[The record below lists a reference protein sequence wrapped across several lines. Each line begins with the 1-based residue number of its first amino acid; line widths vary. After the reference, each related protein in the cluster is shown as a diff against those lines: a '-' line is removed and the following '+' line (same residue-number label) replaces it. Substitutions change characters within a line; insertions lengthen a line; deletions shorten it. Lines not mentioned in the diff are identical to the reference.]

1 MLVAF
6 FNGIL
11 ALPIHNHE
19 ENSAAKAR
27 LITALAQGRLIGMT
41 GAGLSFW
48 AGYPLWTVALRHLAD
63 FTTQVTGDAQR
74 VQDLV
79 THNQMDLLFCA
90 QRLGRLVGD
99 TNFAGFIENEF
110 GPNGKATPNVL
121 LHFALLPLHHILTLN
136 FDISC
141 EQAHDVVGLP
151 HRSLSSANRDELIS
165 FFRDLDEPDVV
176 KTIFHLH
183 GRFNEPLPN
192 IVFTEAG
199 YQRLYSPAALYLHH
213 FKNLAVSKSL
223 LFAGFGFADNDVEQ
237 MFYQATRVVKD
248 QFVDKPVRYHFAII
262 GLGSGES
269 PNHDDRAMRQYMT
282 DRYLVDAVFYNV
294 RGDDNPHAEFE
305 ELLKELIDALH
316 LVLPV
321 IAQPIEYAPE
331 MVRIE
336 DIQRMAALSDRFL
349 ERVDRGLEN
358 D

>member
-1 MLVAF
+1 LY
-6 FNGIL
+6 GIH
-11 ALPIHNHE
+11 ALPIHNHG

-27 LITALAQGRLIGMT
+27 LITALGQGRLIGMT

-48 AGYPLWTVALRHLAD
+48 AGYPLWTGALRHLAD
-63 FTTQVTGDAQR
+63 FAIEATGDAQR

-79 THNQMDLLFCA
+79 THNQKDLLFCA

-99 TNFAGFIENEF
+99 AQFAGFIEKEF
-110 GPNGKATPNVL
+110 GPNGKATPKVL
-121 LHFALLPLHHILTLN
+121 LYFALLPLRHVLTLN
-136 FDISC
+136 FDMSC
-141 EQAHDVVGLP
+141 EQAYDAVGLTS
-151 HRSLSSANRDELIS
+151 RSLSSANRDELIS
-165 FFRDLDEPDVV
+165 FFRDLDEPDVM
-176 KTIFHLH
+176 KTVFHLH

-199 YQRLYSPAALYLHH
+199 YQRLYSSAALYLHH

-248 QFVDKPVRYHFAII
+248 QFVDEPVHYHFAII
-262 GLGSGES
+262 GLGSGEG

-282 DRYLVDAVFYNV
+282 DRYLSDAVFYNV
-294 RGDDNPHAEFE
+294 RDVGNPHAEFE
-305 ELLKELIDALH
+305 ELLKELTDALH
-316 LVLPV
+316 LAPPD
-321 IAQPIEYAPE
+321 IAQPIEPQPE
-331 MVRIE
+331 MVPIE

-349 ERVDRGLEN
+349 ERVDRGQEN

>member
-1 MLVAF
+1 
-6 FNGIL
+6 
-11 ALPIHNHE
+11 LPIHNHG

-27 LITALAQGRLIGMT
+27 LITALDQGRLIGMT

-48 AGYPLWTVALRHLAD
+48 AGYPLWTGALRHLAD
-63 FTTQVTGDAQR
+63 FATEATGDAQR

-79 THNQMDLLFCA
+79 TLNQKDLLFCA

-99 TNFAGFIENEF
+99 AQFAGFIEKEF
-110 GPNGKATPNVL
+110 GPNGKAAPNVL
-121 LHFALLPLHHILTLN
+121 LYFALLPLRHVLTLN
-136 FDISC
+136 FDMSC
-141 EQAHDVVGLP
+141 EQAHDAVGLTY
-151 HRSLSSANRDELIS
+151 RSLSSANRDELIS
-165 FFRDLDEPDVV
+165 FFRDLDEPDVM
-176 KTIFHLH
+176 KTVFHLH

-213 FKNLAVSKSL
+213 FKNVAVSKSL

-248 QFVDKPVRYHFAII
+248 QFVDEPVHYHFAII
-262 GLGSGES
+262 GLGSGEG

-282 DRYLVDAVFYNV
+282 DRYLSDAVFYNV
-294 RGDDNPHAEFE
+294 RDVGNPHAEFE
-305 ELLKELIDALH
+305 ELLKDLTDALH
-316 LVLPV
+316 LAPPA
-321 IAQPIEYAPE
+321 IAQPIEPQPE
-331 MVRIE
+331 MVPIE

-349 ERVDRGLEN
+349 ERVDRGQEN